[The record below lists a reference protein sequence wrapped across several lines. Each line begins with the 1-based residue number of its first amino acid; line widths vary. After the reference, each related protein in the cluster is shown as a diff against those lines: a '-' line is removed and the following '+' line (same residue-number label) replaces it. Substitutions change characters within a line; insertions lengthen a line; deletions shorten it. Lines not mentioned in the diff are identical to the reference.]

1 MIKKKEEKY
10 DVLKYIWQMIKYRPW
25 LYTSNCILWM
35 MIHVFPLIPG
45 LITKKFFDELQISGR
60 INNQVLGLMAM
71 LIVVAL
77 VRSIIIRIG
86 GEVDAVHR
94 FSMSAILRR
103 NLLECI
109 LDKDSNEKQASL
121 GESMNCFRDDIGEI
135 ENVISYTLDIL
146 GDGVFAIVAV
156 CILLSINVKITLFV
170 FAPLVIVII
179 LAKKAMKSIKEYRT
193 TARESTGEVSGAIGE
208 IFNGI
213 QAIKVSGS
221 EKYII
226 NNLNNLNKERHKYMV
241 KDKILNKVLD
251 AIYDNTVN
259 IGTGLILLLAGRYM
273 VDGSF
278 SVGDFSLFVYYLTF
292 VADFASFLGEI
303 LARYEQ
309 GGVAFRRMFMLLEEN
324 KEEQLLKHN
333 SIHLKGNLPKD
344 EVKKVHEELK
354 TIKVED
360 LTYKYNDI
368 SGIENV
374 NFTVDRG
381 QFVVITGRIGS
392 GKTTLI
398 KSILGVLPRDSGKI
412 YFNNHEIKDNS
423 KEFIPPI
430 SAYTSQ
436 SPNLFSDTLKN
447 NILLGLDEESNNI
460 NEAIYSAVLEK
471 DIEGFKDGIET
482 VIGSKGVKLSGGQ
495 RQRVAVARMFAR
507 KSELYI
513 FDDISSALD
522 IETEIKL
529 WDRMFEKKDITAIV
543 VSNRHIALKNAD
555 KVIVMKDGRVEA
567 NGELEELLVN
577 CEEMKQIW
585 GMDV

>member
-1 MIKKKEEKY
+1 MISKKEDKGL
-10 DVLKYIWQMIKYRPW
+10 VLKYIWQMLKYRPW
-25 LYTSNCILWM
+25 LYIINCILWM
-35 MIHVFPLIPG
+35 AIHVFPLIPG
-45 LITKKFFDELQISGR
+45 LITKKFFDELESSGR

-94 FSMSAILRR
+94 FNMSALLRR

-109 LDKDSNEKQASL
+109 IDNDANGKQTSL

-135 ENVISYTLDIL
+135 ENIISYTLDII
-146 GDGVFAIVAV
+146 GDGAFAIVAV
-156 CILLSINVKITLFV
+156 VILLSINVKITLFV
-170 FAPLVIVII
+170 FAPLVLVII
-179 LAKKAMKSIKEYRT
+179 LAKEAMKSIKEYRT
-193 TARESTGEVSGAIGE
+193 TARASTGDVSGAIGE

-226 NNLNNLNKERHKYMV
+226 DNLNNLNKERHKYMV

-273 VDGSF
+273 AEGSF
-278 SVGDFSLFVYYLTF
+278 SIGDFSLFVYYLIF

-309 GGVAFRRMFMLLEEN
+309 GGVAFKRMFMVLGEN
-324 KEEQLLKHN
+324 KEEKLLKHN
-333 SIHLKGNLPKD
+333 SIHLKGDLPKD
-344 EVKKVHEELK
+344 EVNRKNEEFKELR
-354 TIKVED
+354 VED
-360 LTYKYNDI
+360 LTYRYNQV
-368 SGIENV
+368 SGIENI
-374 NFTVDRG
+374 NFTLEKG

-398 KSILGVLPRDSGKI
+398 KSLLGVLPRESGKV
-412 YFNNHEIKDNS
+412 YFNNHEIHNNS
-423 KEFIPPI
+423 EAFIPPM

-447 NILLGLDEESNNI
+447 NILLGLDEDSNNI
-460 NEAIYSAVLEK
+460 NEAIYAAVLEK
-471 DIEGFKDGIET
+471 DIEGFKNGVET
-482 VIGSKGVKLSGGQ
+482 IIGSKGVKLSGGQ
-495 RQRVAVARMFAR
+495 RQRVAVARMFVR
-507 KSELYI
+507 KSELYV

-529 WDRMFEKKDITAIV
+529 WDRMFERKNITAIV
-543 VSNRHIALKNAD
+543 VSNRHVALKNAD
-555 KVIVMKDGRVEA
+555 KVIVMKDGKVEA
-567 NGELEELLVN
+567 EGNLEELLEN